1 MKTTIIAALLA
12 AFTSSVSAQTLAEQL
27 TQGTPQE
34 QGLLDK
40 MPLTLDEAEE
50 GIGKLF
56 DKGRSFFEAPEGEKS
71 EAEKL
76 AEEMQDFKDKALKYG
91 EGLIE
96 CTTGQENAELA
107 GPPPVVVTAEQMKA
121 ILESGAVEYE
131 VLSIR
136 DPNSGLVYVVE

>member
-27 TQGTPQE
+27 TQGKPQE

-40 MPLTLDEAEE
+40 MPRTLDEAEE

-76 AEEMQDFKDKALKYG
+76 AEEMQDFKDKALKY

-121 ILESGAVEYE
+121 ILDSGAVEYE

>member
-27 TQGTPQE
+27 TQGKPQE
-34 QGLLDK
+34 QGLLIK
-40 MPLTLDEAEE
+40 CPSHWMRQKRVLA
-50 GIGKLF
+50 KLF

-71 EAEKL
+71 EAEQL
-76 AEEMQDFKDKALKYG
+76 AEEIQDFKDKALKYG

-107 GPPPVVVTAEQMKA
+107 GPLPVVVTAKQMKA